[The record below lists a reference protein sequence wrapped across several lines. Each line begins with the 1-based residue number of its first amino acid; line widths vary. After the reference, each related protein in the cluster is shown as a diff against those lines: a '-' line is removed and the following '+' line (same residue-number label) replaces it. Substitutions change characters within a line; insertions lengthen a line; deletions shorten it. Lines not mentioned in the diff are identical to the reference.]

1 MANFITKAG
10 IWAGKEVL
18 DYFLKPLFI
27 GESPLQHGIR
37 VIPNVQSNMKLNYFP
52 AINKLLKAYVKG
64 FTGTNFGAHSQ
75 RTLSVVRL
83 KAEASQDAMEFYQTV
98 FETALNKGVNWNDIT
113 GTILEDVVLELF
125 RAAVESDTYRMFW
138 LADTYKETL
147 SSTTYGNYSGTA
159 DTTYNAFTGLWK
171 LIIGLAATTPTSS
184 QIKKVAVA
192 DGAVAQVA
200 TITASGGTSANY
212 VITVMGVSYT
222 VAYST
227 DYATTVALMAT
238 THAAALLLRGIVLT
252 SSGDTNILTSNIP
265 GQPFTAPTIASAS
278 TITGSVAATT
288 ANTAPTALAADEA
301 IGYFKSMFEVQPAVL
316 RNIPDEQKR
325 IYADKRVVDNYIES
339 LEDSGTYT
347 DMGKSM
353 LVDGIKRLTYRGIPI
368 IDHNWAEY
376 LDDFP
381 HATGTL
387 PGYPHRAVLTV
398 PQNLVLGIDATDE
411 WNEMK
416 LWFNEDEEENRL
428 RMKLKMGSNFVH
440 SNLMVVM
447 F

>member
-10 IWAGKEVL
+10 TWAGKEVL
-18 DYFLKPLFI
+18 EYFLKPLFI
-27 GESPLQHGIR
+27 GENPLQHGIR
-37 VIPNVQSNMKLNYFP
+37 VIPNVQSTMKLNYFP
-52 AINKLLKAYVKG
+52 AINKLLKAYAKG
-64 FTGTNFGAHSQ
+64 FTGTNFGAHTQ
-75 RTLSVVRL
+75 RTLTVVRM

-98 FETALNKGVNWNDIT
+98 FETVLNKGIDWNDIT

-147 SSTTYGNYSGTA
+147 SSTTYGNYTGTA
-159 DTTYNAFTGLWK
+159 DTNYNAFTGIWK

-200 TITASGGTSANY
+200 TVTLSSGTSANLVLSINGILY
-212 VITVMGVSYT
+212 TTAYLTSYT
-222 VAYST
+222 VTAAAFVT
-227 DYATTVALMAT
+227 D
-238 THAAALLLRGIVLT
+238 HAAALLLRGITCTSSGADVILT
-252 SSGDTNILTSNIP
+252 SSIV
-265 GQPFTAPTIASAS
+265 GQPFTAPTFASAS
-278 TITGSVAATT
+278 TIGGSVAATT
-288 ANTAPTALAADEA
+288 ANTAPSALAADEA
-301 IGYFKSMFEVQPAVL
+301 LGYFKSMYEAQPAVL

-347 DMGKSM
+347 DMGKTM
-353 LVDGIKRLTYRGIPI
+353 LVNGIKRLTYRGIPI

-387 PGYPHRAVLTV
+387 PAYPHRALLTV
-398 PQNLVLGIDATDE
+398 PQNLVIGIDAADE
-411 WNEMK
+411 WAQMD
-416 LWFNEDEEENRL
+416 LWFNKDEQENRM
-428 RMKLKMGSNFVH
+428 RMQLKMGANFVH
-440 SNLMVVM
+440 NELMVVM